1 MLFIKD
7 QSPKIRIK
15 SWIFNRLIKIDS
27 NELDKIDNYQFKEN
41 ERKIRFFNELLE
53 SIKYFEKKSK
63 NFRNFKKFV

>member
-1 MLFIKD
+1 
-7 QSPKIRIK
+7 
-15 SWIFNRLIKIDS
+15 LIKIDS